1 MAVAAN
7 AASIARMHDSGRT
20 VDPNRDISHHYRP
33 HTGYSGSHHGGNLY
47 AEIGGSLHSQQSSGS
62 TQKKKKS
69 LPRNYSDGALV
80 RAQSLGQN
88 PKVRALPAPLTM
100 LPAASFGCYTAA
112 VSQTSLPPSVL
123 SRLSTKSLGLPL
135 GLDAVALT
143 CCCQLICH
151 VIFGS
156 YE

>member
-100 LPAASFGCYTAA
+100 LPAASFGYYT
-112 VSQTSLPPSVL
+112 
-123 SRLSTKSLGLPL
+123 G
-135 GLDAVALT
+135 
-143 CCCQLICH
+143 CCQPNFTVPFSLEQIKHQELGVASWPRCCSFDMLLSAYMPCH
-151 VIFGS
+151 LYVV
-156 YE
+156 